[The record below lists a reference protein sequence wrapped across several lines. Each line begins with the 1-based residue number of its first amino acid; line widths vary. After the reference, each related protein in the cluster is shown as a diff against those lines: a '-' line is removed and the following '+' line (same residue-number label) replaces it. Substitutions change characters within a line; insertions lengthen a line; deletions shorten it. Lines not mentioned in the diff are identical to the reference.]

1 MRVSGVVVLGLVSM
15 AGFGQGVV
23 KARPGACQRMVIE
36 GEVEAGKGF
45 ERVIGGGLKVG
56 LEPIEAG
63 WAVRVVPAVGPRG
76 PHDSA
81 ELASPPYQ
89 SLSPLIVSTGLG
101 FRAQDAVGW
110 NPRRFRYAA
119 NPASHA
125 ALQRMYERVT
135 ATKTPSAA
143 DEAELGRMVA
153 AAPEGTLEILDA
165 RLIPGT
171 ADQVEAANAV
181 ALHFT
186 RTAHQIDQPADGKAT
201 ELGRLEWIRF
211 RFSLDVPRGMAP
223 ERGIKMVSGPCATP

>member
-1 MRVSGVVVLGLVSM
+1 MRVSSVVILGLSV

-23 KARPGACQRMVIE
+23 KTKPGACRRMVVD

-56 LEPIEAG
+56 LEPIAAG
-63 WAVRVVPAVGPRG
+63 WAVRVVPANGPRG
-76 PHDSA
+76 THDSA

-119 NPASHA
+119 NPAAHA
-125 ALQRMYERVT
+125 GLLRLYERVT
-135 ATKTPSAA
+135 ASKTPAA
-143 DEAELGRMVA
+143 VDEAELGRLVA
-153 AAPEGTLEILDA
+153 SAPEGTLEILDA

-171 ADQVEAANAV
+171 ADQVVAANAV
-181 ALHFT
+181 ASHFAT
-186 RTAHQIDQPADGKAT
+186 TAHQIDQPADGKGS
-201 ELGRLEWIRF
+201 ELGRLEWMRF
-211 RFSLDVPRGMAP
+211 RFLLDMPPGMVP
-223 ERGIKMVSGPCATP
+223 ERGIKLVPVPCTKY

>member
-1 MRVSGVVVLGLVSM
+1 MRVSLVLVLGLSAM
-15 AGFGQGVV
+15 GFGQGVV
-23 KARPGACQRMVIE
+23 KARPGACRRMVVE

-63 WAVRVVPAVGPRG
+63 WAVRVVPATGSRG
-76 PHDSA
+76 SHDSA

-119 NPASHA
+119 NPAAHA
-125 ALQRMYERVT
+125 SLLRLYERVT
-135 ATKTPSAA
+135 ATKMPVPM
-143 DEAELGRMVA
+143 DEAELGKLVA

-165 RLIPGT
+165 HLIPGT
-171 ADQVEAANAV
+171 ADQVESANAV
-181 ALHFT
+181 ASHFGT
-186 RTAHQIDQPADGKAT
+186 TAHQIDQPVDGKGSA
-201 ELGRLEWIRF
+201 LGRLEWIRF
-211 RFSLDVPRGMAP
+211 RFLLDVPPGMIP
-223 ERGIKMVSGPCATP
+223 ERGIKLIPAPCSAR

>member
-1 MRVSGVVVLGLVSM
+1 MRVSVVLVLGLSA

-23 KARPGACQRMVIE
+23 KAKPGACRRMVVE

-56 LEPIEAG
+56 LEPIAAG
-63 WAVRVVPAVGPRG
+63 WAVRVVPASGPRG
-76 PHDSA
+76 AHDAA
-81 ELASPPYQ
+81 ELASPPYR

-101 FRAQDAVGW
+101 FRAQDALGW

-119 NPASHA
+119 NPAEYA
-125 ALQRMYERVT
+125 GLLRLYDRVT
-135 ATKTPSAA
+135 SSSTPTAA
-143 DEAELGRMVA
+143 DETELGRLVA

-181 ALHFT
+181 ASHFAT
-186 RTAHQIDQPADGKAT
+186 TAHQIDQPADGKGS
-201 ELGRLEWIRF
+201 ELGRLEWMRF
-211 RFSLDVPRGMAP
+211 RFLLDVPTGLVPA
-223 ERGIKMVSGPCATP
+223 RGIKLVPAPCEIH